1 MAPILLIRQQT
12 AIRSFLHSKA
22 FPLWIASICSGLQ
35 SLNTNAEV
43 YLVSPLGRLQVN
55 VSIMEDLH
63 PDAVVYR
70 RGDWMAMGGG
80 INQLISERA
89 TNIGGGAAYYHQ
101 CVRLENG

>member
-1 MAPILLIRQQT
+1 
-12 AIRSFLHSKA
+12 
-22 FPLWIASICSGLQ
+22 
-35 SLNTNAEV
+35 
-43 YLVSPLGRLQVN
+43 
-55 VSIMEDLH
+55 MEDLH